1 MRAAFG
7 CKECINLGAGKY
19 FFLAALSAGDGTA
32 QRFGVAGI
40 FVGCGGELILF
51 LAGQNHDVVA
61 LWAFGHYGHVGFALY
76 YAVLSRFLASL
87 K

>member
-40 FVGCGGELILF
+40 FVGCGGELIIF
-51 LAGQNHDVVA
+51 LAGQNHDVV
-61 LWAFGHYGHVGFALY
+61 GFSLY